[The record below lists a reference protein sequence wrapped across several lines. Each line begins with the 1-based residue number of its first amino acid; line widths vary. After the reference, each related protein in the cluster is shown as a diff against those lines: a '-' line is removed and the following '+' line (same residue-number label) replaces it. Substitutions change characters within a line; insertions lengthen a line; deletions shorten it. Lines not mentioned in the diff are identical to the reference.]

1 MPTFCIRYEGSSVYE
16 KNYEADS
23 REDAEEMFV
32 MDDNKWEEG
41 FLWSD
46 ESIIEIIEI
55 IEIEP

>member
-1 MPTFCIRYEGSSVYE
+1 MPTFCIRYEGSSFYE

-23 REDAEEMFV
+23 GEDAEEMFV

-55 IEIEP
+55 EP